1 MFLFPGLL
9 HNCVV
14 FISVV
19 LSQTHAEMEDQPAGV
34 VSEVITTVTGGSKPV
49 HRFLRGQPKSIGVVL
64 VIMGIGLFMFGIP
77 MTSESF
83 IPTLEEQFTPFW
95 IGILFFI
102 CGLLYILSERNPSKK
117 IITASLAL
125 NIISII
131 GVLIALLEF
140 SRVIVEINSI
150 VEGHYEGYYEGQM
163 YENQTGMEKLY
174 ARQHYMFVRDMELV
188 FCCHSVIGGVLL
200 VTMSFFAR
208 AALKSSRTQA
218 FFVMRNLPSVE

>member
-140 SRVIVEINSI
+140 SR
-150 VEGHYEGYYEGQM
+150 
-163 YENQTGMEKLY
+163 
-174 ARQHYMFVRDMELV
+174 MFVRDMELV